1 MAHIEKEYIVKE
13 VSECLRNSSGLMV
26 ANFDK
31 LKVIDIDSL
40 RRQLE
45 KKSTKLI
52 VTKNTLLKRA
62 LAEASYEGAVKFIEG
77 TTGLAVYE
85 DDPVGAAKALF
96 DFSKNHETFKVRG
109 GMVEGE
115 LIDEARAQ
123 ELSALPS
130 KEVLLA
136 TVLMR
141 MKSPITGFVNVLS
154 GPMRGLVN
162 VIKQISE
169 NKEKSQS

>member
-1 MAHIEKEYIVKE
+1 MAHVEKEYIVRE
-13 VSECLRNSSGLMV
+13 VSDCLKNASGLMV
-26 ANFDK
+26 ANFEK

-40 RRQLE
+40 RRKLE

-52 VTKNTLLKRA
+52 VTKNTLLRKA
-62 LAEASYEGAVKFIEG
+62 LAEVSYDGAAQFVEG
-77 TTGLAVYE
+77 TTGLAVYD
-85 DDPVGAAKALF
+85 DDPVGAAKTLF
-96 DFSKNHETFKVRG
+96 DFSKDHATFKIRG

-115 LIDEARAQ
+115 LIDAERAK

-154 GPMRGLVN
+154 GSIRGLVN
-162 VIKQISE
+162 VMKQISE
-169 NKEKSQS
+169 NKEKSQ

>member
-1 MAHIEKEYIVKE
+1 MAHVEKEYIVRE
-13 VSECLRNSSGLMV
+13 VSECLKNGSGLMV

-40 RRQLE
+40 RRNLE
-45 KKSTKLI
+45 KKSAKLI
-52 VTKNTLLKRA
+52 VTKNTLLRKA
-62 LAEASYEGAVKFIEG
+62 LAEVSYDGVAQFVEG
-77 TTGLAVYE
+77 TTGLAVYV

-96 DFSKNHETFKVRG
+96 DFSRNHATFKVRG

-115 LIDEARAQ
+115 LIDEDRAK
-123 ELSALPS
+123 ELSELPS
-130 KEVLLA
+130 RDVLLA

-154 GPMRGLVN
+154 GSIRGLVN
-162 VIKQISE
+162 VLNQIGE
-169 NKEKSQS
+169 NKSSES